1 MNTSKAKAYQ
11 DLVSYRKMC
20 HLCEGLTNPSAINGG
35 TFDSN
40 HIGPWSR
47 WQGNFDSEL
56 MVIGQDWGD
65 IEFFQDNKGYSK
77 DNNPSNNM
85 IRSLLASIDIEIPQP
100 SKSNETKNPIFL
112 TNAIL
117 CLKNKEKDP
126 IKKRWFDNCG
136 KNFLQPLIEITQ
148 PKVLVTLGK
157 YAYELICKLYGLP
170 KVQFREAV
178 IYQKGGFFLTNDVR
192 FFPVYHCSRLVINSK
207 TRSIEEQK
215 ADWQK
220 VRKVL
225 EKK

>member
-1 MNTSKAKAYQ
+1 
-11 DLVSYRKMC
+11 
-20 HLCEGLTNPSAINGG
+20 
-35 TFDSN
+35 
-40 HIGPWSR
+40 
-47 WQGNFDSEL
+47 

-65 IEFFQDNKGYSK
+65 IQFFQDNKGYSK

-136 KNFLQPLIEITQ
+136 KNFLQPLIEIIH
-148 PKVLVTLGK
+148 PKAVVTIGRP
-157 YAYELICKLYGLP
+157 AYEAISKVYSLP
-170 KVQFREAV
+170 KITFKDAV
-178 IYQKGGFFLTNDVR
+178 ILHKDGFILTNGVR
-192 FFPVYHCSRLVINSK
+192 FLPMYHCSPLVINTK
-207 TRSIEEQK
+207 TRCLEEQK

-225 EKK
+225 EEA